1 MTVYYVDYE
10 NVHAGIDGVDKL
22 SAADTVRVFYSPK
35 ADTMRI
41 AFVEQALAAKARIE
55 LISVDVG
62 TPNALDFQLV
72 AWLYSELA
80 KATEEHVIVSNDH
93 GYDAAIRMGARLG
106 LPQVRRVASIAE
118 ALGLP
123 PTQLADAPGRRR
135 SSSRRGGQRRRAACA
150 AEGADAQTVDAQ
162 AAGAIAATTDE
173 TTADQTSGEA
183 PVDENL
189 SAKSMPPSV
198 ESPVYADE
206 ATSVGS
212 SDVASDPAHAAL
224 PTACGGEAPDEQAL
238 LGEASAAF
246 DESALEKGASDEG
259 AQGKDISGNGAQES
273 SATPDDA
280 AAPSSKSGRARRR
293 RRSAKAELA
302 KADALSKMTELMERH
317 EIVLLEDQLNVV
329 IKAAQSAA
337 NKQEFYRTIIQKL
350 GQKQGL
356 IVYGQVKQLFKEILA
371 AVASQP
377 ETEAIPRSEVK
388 AESRSGKDPGKDPG
402 KSSRKD
408 QGKGQASSPST
419 AGSAQH
425 DPAPAPPASFDGTE
439 SVAAMPSEQSASAE
453 PKDVAAGVGA
463 SSADS
468 SADIDAEDASSHVL
482 EASDHPEN
490 AAGSKASDGVEASF
504 AAVSANASDKPN
516 GKAHARRSKR
526 VKHASNATDGQ
537 EA

>member
-173 TTADQTSGEA
+173 TAADQTSGEA

-189 SAKSMPPSV
+189 SAKSMPPSG

-206 ATSVGS
+206 ATSSNVVEAVPDS
-212 SDVASDPAHAAL
+212 AHAAL
-224 PTACGGEAPDEQAL
+224 PPACGGEAPDEQAL

-246 DESALEKGASDEG
+246 DEGLPDTGALDKKAT
-259 AQGKDISGNGAQES
+259 GNGAQES

-388 AESRSGKDPGKDPG
+388 AESRSGKDPGKGPG

-453 PKDVAAGVGA
+453 PKDAAADVGA

-468 SADIDAEDASSHVL
+468 STDIDAEDASSHVL